1 MTVDSFDAVLFHS
14 PFGKLVQ
21 KSLARLVFNDF
32 LQADDATVAEKFA
45 GLEELRSV
53 LSPSVSVR
61 RSTRINAC
69 QFGD

>member
-32 LQADDATVAEKFA
+32 LQADDATVAEKFS

-53 LSPSVSVR
+53 
-61 RSTRINAC
+61 
-69 QFGD
+69 G